1 MLEELP
7 RLEFLPINSLILH
20 EWHDNQRTPPL
31 VERIRESGLFRNPPV
46 VAPLRDGS
54 VRFMVLDGANRFT
67 ALQQMGYRDILVQVV
82 QPEDAG
88 IRLQNWNHVIWG
100 LSPAGFL
107 AAIRSLKGIS
117 LVETTDHDAQPELV
131 GGCGLAFIQLPGSIR
146 YNLCAEAEDL
156 LSRVHLLN
164 DLVMSYIGRAHL
176 DRTSVRQVDILA
188 NIYPGLSGLVIF
200 PHFDVV
206 DILELAGAGYLLP
219 AGITRFTIAPRAL
232 HINYPLSELASDKP
246 IEEKNAGL
254 RTWIQERIA
263 RKGVRYYAEPTFL
276 FDE

>member
-7 RLEFLPINSLILH
+7 RLEFLPIDSLVLH
-20 EWHDNQRTPPL
+20 EWHDDQRTPPL
-31 VERIRESGLFRNPPV
+31 IERIRESALFRNPPV
-46 VAPLRDGS
+46 VAPLPDGS
-54 VRFMVLDGANRFT
+54 ERFMVLDGANRFT

-88 IRLQNWNHVIWG
+88 VRLENWNHVIWG
-100 LSPAGFL
+100 VTPAVFI
-107 AAIRSLKGIS
+107 AAIRSLQGIS
-117 LVETTDHDAQPELV
+117 LGEPSDQQAEPELI
-131 GGCGLAFIQLPGSIR
+131 GGCGLALIQVPGSIQ
-146 YNLCAEAEDL
+146 YNLCAETDDL

-164 DLVMSYIGRAHL
+164 DLVMSYIGSAHL
-176 DRTSVRQVDILA
+176 DRTNVRQVDLLA

-206 DILELAGAGYLLP
+206 DVLELAGAGYLLP

-232 HINYPLSELASDKP
+232 HINYPLSELATDKP
-246 IEEKNAGL
+246 LEEKNAAL
-254 RTWIQERIA
+254 RQWIQERIA